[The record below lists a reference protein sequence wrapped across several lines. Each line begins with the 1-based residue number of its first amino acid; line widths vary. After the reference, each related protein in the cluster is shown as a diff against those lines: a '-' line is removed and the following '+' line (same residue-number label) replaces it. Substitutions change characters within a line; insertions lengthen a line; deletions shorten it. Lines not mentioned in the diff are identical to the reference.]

1 MKVLTKKL
9 CNQIFKMES
18 QSFIW
23 MIFLFSFIVRVI
35 FIFIFGIED
44 NYSKQP
50 DSRMLL
56 LLADQIIDGNY
67 NLDIGRFIVSP
78 LYPYFLA
85 SIKVVFGENWNFVT
99 SVIQLSFAS
108 FSVVLIYKISKLLFS
123 ESVSKLSAIIYS
135 VFPMTLWYTN
145 TFSQESLFQC
155 FLITFLF
162 FFIKSISVQRS
173 KYQNCFLAALFFSLA
188 FLSKSHILL
197 YSIFIPFIYLVTIKP
212 RKKMVLL
219 TALFTVISIAATVPF
234 GLYNYKINDLYV
246 LSSNGAKYQFYLGN
260 TEAGYITV
268 VSPPKKGTSDYKKM
282 KDINVYAGYF
292 NGNQQ
297 LYDDILKMPQK
308 DKQDIFFFEAI
319 TWIKE
324 NPTKFVKLKIKNFLL
339 LFRPGVSSKH
349 YEFNSWLFSF
359 LISLPL
365 YLFSLFGVFF
375 SMKSDWKRHIWFLNL
390 ILSMVLFSVIWY
402 VQNRFRT
409 ITIEPFMSIYAAYFI
424 SLLWR
429 KNKSTHKSK
438 TRWFLN

>member
-1 MKVLTKKL
+1 MKKL
-9 CNQIFKMES
+9 RNQIFEMDS
-18 QSFIW
+18 QSFSWVI
-23 MIFLFSFIVRVI
+23 LVFSLIVRVV
-35 FIFIFGIED
+35 FIFISGIED
-44 NYSKQP
+44 NYNKQS
-50 DSRMLL
+50 DSRMLV
-56 LLADQIIDGNY
+56 LLADQIIDGKH

-85 SIKVVFGENWNFVT
+85 SVKIVFGENWSFVV

-108 FSVVLIYKISKLLFS
+108 FSVVLIYKMSKLLFS
-123 ESVSKLSAIIYS
+123 EAVSKLSGVIYS

-162 FFIKSISVQRS
+162 FFIKSIAVQSS
-173 KYQNCFLAALFFSLA
+173 KVKNCFLAALFFSLA

-197 YSIFIPFIYLVTIKP
+197 YSIFIPIIYFVTINP
-212 RKKMVLL
+212 IKKMILL
-219 TALFTVISIAATVPF
+219 TALFTTVSIAATLPF
-234 GLYNYKINDLYV
+234 GLYNYKINDVYV

-260 TEAGYITV
+260 NEAGYITV
-268 VSPPKKGTSDYKKM
+268 VSPPQKGTSDYKKM

-297 LYDDILKMPQK
+297 LYDETLKMPQK
-308 DKQDIFFFEAI
+308 YKQDIFFLEAI

-324 NPTKFVKLKIKNFLL
+324 NPTKFVNLKIKNFLL

-349 YEFNSWLFSF
+349 YDFKSWILSL

-365 YLFSLFGVFF
+365 YLFASFGLFF
-375 SMKSDWKRHIWFLNL
+375 SIKSNWKRHIWFLSL
-390 ILSMVLFSVIWY
+390 VLSMVLFSVIWY

-409 ITIEPFMSIYAAYFI
+409 ITIEPFMSIYAAYFV
-424 SLLWR
+424 SLIWGEIKSR
-429 KNKSTHKSK
+429 QTKTKANKVYSS
-438 TRWFLN
+438 